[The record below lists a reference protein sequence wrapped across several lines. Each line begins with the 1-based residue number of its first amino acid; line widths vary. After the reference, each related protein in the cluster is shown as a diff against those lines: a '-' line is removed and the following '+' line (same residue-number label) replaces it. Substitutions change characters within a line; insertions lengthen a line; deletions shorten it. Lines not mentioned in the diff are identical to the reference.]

1 LPVALARLAVPL
13 ILLALI
19 PLIVKEAPVR
29 TATCAL
35 VDANG
40 WLQPVG
46 STVRNYLKNLGRLAL
61 MTIPLMIVAAFLGAV
76 VAEVLPVGNIPAT
89 VSITGI
95 IAIALIGTFLPVPM
109 SFDVAIAFLLMAKGV
124 PLAYVVTLLCT
135 LGALSIYS
143 VLILGRTIS
152 WRTAATIFG
161 AVALL
166 GSVAGMVTA
175 VVQHSL

>member
-1 LPVALARLAVPL
+1 
-13 ILLALI
+13 
-19 PLIVKEAPVR
+19 
-29 TATCAL
+29 
-35 VDANG
+35 
-40 WLQPVG
+40 
-46 STVRNYLKNLGRLAL
+46 
-61 MTIPLMIVAAFLGAV
+61 MIVAAFLGAV